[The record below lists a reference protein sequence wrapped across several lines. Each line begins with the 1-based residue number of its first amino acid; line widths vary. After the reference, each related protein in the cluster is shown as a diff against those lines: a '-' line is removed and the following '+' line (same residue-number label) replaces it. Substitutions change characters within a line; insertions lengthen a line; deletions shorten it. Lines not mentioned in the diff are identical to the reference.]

1 MKLIKTGIAGLDEFL
16 TGGLPPRI
24 LLLTGTPGSGNEI
37 FAKQIAYT
45 RAKQNPIT
53 YFTVNTSF
61 DSIREDMNA
70 YNWDIIPLEANGNW
84 KFKTLQKTND
94 LAQTITEEIK
104 QKRTIIIDSL
114 SEVLF
119 TRKTQEAIDLLT
131 EMSHQNK
138 NTENFHLLLLTEG
151 MQDPNA
157 ETAMQ
162 HFAEGVINFNTTWTT
177 DNTKRDI
184 LIRKLKGS
192 FIPNRRLP
200 YSITKKGF
208 VIETAT
214 RIS

>member
-45 RAKQNPIT
+45 RAKQTSLT

-61 DSIREDMNA
+61 DSIKEDMNA
-70 YNWDIIPLEANGNW
+70 YNWDITPLEANGNW
-84 KFKTLQKTND
+84 KFKTLAKTSD
-94 LAQTITEEIK
+94 LAQTITDEMK

-138 NTENFHLLLLTEG
+138 NSENFHLLLLTEG

-162 HFAEGVINFNTTWTT
+162 HFAEGVINFNTAWTT
-177 DNTKRDI
+177 DSTKRDI

-192 FIPNRRLP
+192 FIPNRRIP

>member
-70 YNWDIIPLEANGNW
+70 YNWDITPLETNGNW
-84 KFKTLQKTND
+84 KFKTLQKTNN
-94 LAQTITEEIK
+94 LAQTITDEIK

-151 MQDPNA
+151 MQDQNA

-192 FIPNRRLP
+192 FIPNRRIP

>member
-70 YNWDIIPLEANGNW
+70 YNWDITPLETNGNW

-104 QKRTIIIDSL
+104 QKRTIILDSL

>member
-1 MKLIKTGIAGLDEFL
+1 
-16 TGGLPPRI
+16 
-24 LLLTGTPGSGNEI
+24 
-37 FAKQIAYT
+37 
-45 RAKQNPIT
+45 
-53 YFTVNTSF
+53 
-61 DSIREDMNA
+61 
-70 YNWDIIPLEANGNW
+70 
-84 KFKTLQKTND
+84 
-94 LAQTITEEIK
+94 
-104 QKRTIIIDSL
+104 
-114 SEVLF
+114 
-119 TRKTQEAIDLLT
+119 
-131 EMSHQNK
+131 MSHQNK
-138 NTENFHLLLLTEG
+138 NPENFHLLLLTEG
-151 MQDPNA
+151 MQDQNA